1 MTITVPVDAGD
12 ATVATDDAGGEQDA
26 QLTEVLDGALLA
38 AYAGWLIYERGVDYA
53 THGHVTHLQIGG
65 HRATAV
71 VQGTRPYDVTIERV
85 GSTLT
90 FDCTCPMGAIDEF
103 CKHLVALGVELVGDD
118 EPDVA
123 DVARAGPD
131 APRVDPDAI
140 DLDAWLAD
148 QPADRLRELLTAE
161 AARDP
166 DVRRRLSVVAAA
178 DTGESPELS
187 SLRARITDAF
197 AVGHHHSYRYIEYR
211 DAYAWAHDVE
221 AVIDAVDEL
230 LAAGFAAETVALAE
244 TMLAELNDSVNYV
257 DDSDGHLDGLFESAA
272 DLHLRACEQARPD
285 PVALAGRLLDWALSW
300 ELDGFLYAVGDYAE
314 VLGSAGLAAY
324 RQLAEQRWAQIP
336 ALGPGDDHH
345 DRFAITT
352 VMEHLAE
359 TTGGLDALLEVM
371 QRNQA
376 SGHAFVRI
384 ATACRDHDRDDLALD
399 WAQRGHQAFPGE
411 SRLTELIGDIHADHG
426 RHDEALAAERELFTG
441 GPSLARYHRLMRRAE
456 AAGRW
461 PTERGPATSNARSNR
476 PTTGRTTRSSGCCR
490 SCGPCTTRP
499 TAATRSP
506 RSSRAS
512 ARVTSAAATSSPAST
527 APACSR
533 RPVSPTGHA
542 VGPSAGTTAPPAPS
556 RVRSPVGRR
565 SRTHTLIPRQS
576 VTESEAP
583 QPHFRGA
590 LADLGR
596 HLVSLAG
603 TRPPL
608 RDRPQ

>member
-12 ATVATDDAGGEQDA
+12 ATDATDDAGGEQDA

-38 AYAGWLIYERGVDYA
+38 ARAGWLIYERGVDYA
-53 THGHVTHLQIGG
+53 THGHVTGLQIGG

-90 FDCTCPMGAIDEF
+90 FDCTCPMGAINEF

-131 APRVDPDAI
+131 APRVDPDAV

-197 AVGHHHSYRYIEYR
+197 AVGHHHNYRYVEYR

-230 LAAGFAAETVALAE
+230 LAAGFAAETVTLAE
-244 TMLAELNDSVNYV
+244 TILAELNDSVNYV
-257 DDSDGHLDGLFESAA
+257 DDSGGHLDGLFETAA
-272 DLHLRACEQARPD
+272 DLHLRACQRARPD
-285 PVALAGRLLDWALSW
+285 PVALAGRLLHWALSW

-314 VLGSAGLAAY
+314 VLGGAGLAAY

-336 ALGPGDDHH
+336 ALGPGDDPRVDHH

-426 RHDEALAAERELFTG
+426 RHDEGLAAERELFTG
-441 GPSLARYHRLMRRAE
+441 GPSLARYQRLMRRAE

-461 PTERGPATSNARSNR
+461 PTERGPAL
-476 PTTGRTTRSSGCCR
+476 
-490 SCGPCTTRP
+490 
-499 TAATRSP
+499 AA
-506 RSSRAS
+506 
-512 ARVTSAAATSSPAST
+512 
-527 APACSR
+527 
-533 RPVSPTGHA
+533 
-542 VGPSAGTTAPPAPS
+542 
-556 RVRSPVGRR
+556 
-565 SRTHTLIPRQS
+565 
-576 VTESEAP
+576 
-583 QPHFRGA
+583 
-590 LADLGR
+590 
-596 HLVSLAG
+596 
-603 TRPPL
+603 L
-608 RDRPQ
+608 RDRIERRQRDIGRVSSRRNLADGSVLVEILLLEGATDTAWDAAQSFGCNDRLWLHVAAARGEDHPDDALEVYHRHLERALEPADNRAYDEVVRLLQIMRPLYDATDRSDAFSALVASIRTSYKRRRNLIARLDRARL